1 MRDLIATY
9 ESNVAVK
16 ALMFLFF
23 SKWAAGFGCVYHLV
37 LAVMAFQSGGMA
49 MAMPSVGFIAF
60 NSLLLV
66 RVLLGSRQTFVQCPA

>member
-9 ESNVAVK
+9 ESNMAVK
-16 ALMFLFF
+16 VLMFLFF
-23 SKWAAGFGCVYHLV
+23 SKWAAGFGCVYHTA

-49 MAMPSVGFIAF
+49 MAMPSIGCIAF

-66 RVLLGSRQTFVQCPA
+66 RVLLGNRQTFVQCDV